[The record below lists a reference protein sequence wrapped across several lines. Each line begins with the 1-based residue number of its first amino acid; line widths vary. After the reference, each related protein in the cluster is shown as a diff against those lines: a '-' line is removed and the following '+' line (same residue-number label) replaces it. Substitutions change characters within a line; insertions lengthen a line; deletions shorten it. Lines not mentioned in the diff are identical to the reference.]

1 MRTVFYF
8 TANWCQ
14 PCKKVRPIVEE
25 LNRETADVKFQII
38 DVDIENDLV
47 KTFQI
52 TSVPTFILF
61 EDEEQINRITG
72 AQTKEKLNEF
82 INYKKNIQEN
92 I

>member
-8 TANWCQ
+8 TADWCQ
-14 PCKKVRPIVEE
+14 PCKKVRPVVEE
-25 LNRETADVKFQII
+25 LNRETVDVTFQII

-72 AQTKEKLNEF
+72 AQTREKLNEF

-92 I
+92 V